1 MQQPF
6 PIAALTT
13 ACKAHSLVASLTLP
27 TTDNIEVINTG
38 RGYLVDR
45 GEPSKEACDPETE
58 RLAALRRYNVAGLP
72 PNGAF
77 QDVVAIAARVFDAPI
92 AIVSI
97 VDHDRIFFPGR
108 FGIDVDGVAR
118 EPGLCASAIMQN
130 VPTVIGDTRLDPIAM
145 SHPLVAGAMGLR
157 FYAGAPLRT
166 SDGHNL
172 GTVCVLDREPRDVT
186 PGQVAVL
193 EHLAA
198 LVVHELELRRS
209 TSSVMDLE
217 SELRG
222 RAADERDRMAEL
234 VAVLQSA
241 LLPPELPQIPG
252 IDLAACYRPADRSV
266 VGGDFYDVFRLRMG
280 WGFVMG
286 DVCGKGPVA
295 ATIAAAARHGLRVA
309 ATEHSRPAEVLRVLN
324 QALLFRNG
332 PDRDPESF
340 CTIVYGRLRRS
351 ANGGYR
357 ATVSCGGHPHP
368 LVFRSNGRIQELG
381 SSGTLIG
388 GLEDVA
394 LTEQSTNLGPGD
406 SIIMFSDGLSESRVE
421 GGDYLG
427 RAGIHRLLRT
437 AHGLSAGEI
446 LDHLDPLNHGAQ
458 QRDDLAILVARVK
471 S

>member
-1 MQQPF
+1 
-6 PIAALTT
+6 
-13 ACKAHSLVASLTLP
+13 VASRALSTV
-27 TTDNIEVINTG
+27 DNIEVIEPGQGCLVG
-38 RGYLVDR
+38 RPDR
-45 GEPSKEACDPETE
+45 TEEACNRETE
-58 RLAALRRYNVAGLP
+58 RLAALRRYNVTGLP

-108 FGIDVDGVAR
+108 FGVDLEGVAR
-118 EPGLCASAIMQN
+118 QPGLCASAIMRD
-130 VPTVIGDTRLDPIAM
+130 VPTVIGDARLDPVAM

-172 GTVCVLDREPRDVT
+172 GTVCVLDREPRGVT
-186 PGQVAVL
+186 PAQIAVL

-209 TSSVMDLE
+209 TGSVMELE
-217 SELRG
+217 SELRR
-222 RAADERDRMAEL
+222 RADDERDRMAEL

-241 LLPPELPQIPG
+241 LLPPELPRIPG

-266 VGGDFYDVFRLRMG
+266 VGGDFYDVFRLTMG

-309 ATEHSRPAEVLRVLN
+309 AAEHSRPADALRVLN
-324 QALLFRNG
+324 QALLLRNS
-332 PDRDPESF
+332 PSRDPESF

-351 ANGGYR
+351 ANGYR

-368 LVFRSNGRIQELG
+368 LVVRANGRIQDLG
-381 SSGTLIG
+381 TSGTLIG

-394 LTEQSTNLGPGD
+394 LTEQSTNLAPGD
-406 SIIMFSDGLSESRVE
+406 SIVMFSDGLSESRAE
-421 GGDYLG
+421 GGDYLE
-427 RAGIHRLLRT
+427 RAGIRRLLQT
-437 AHGLSAGEI
+437 AAGLSASEI

-458 QRDDLAILVARVK
+458 QRDDLAILVARVRPK
-471 S
+471 